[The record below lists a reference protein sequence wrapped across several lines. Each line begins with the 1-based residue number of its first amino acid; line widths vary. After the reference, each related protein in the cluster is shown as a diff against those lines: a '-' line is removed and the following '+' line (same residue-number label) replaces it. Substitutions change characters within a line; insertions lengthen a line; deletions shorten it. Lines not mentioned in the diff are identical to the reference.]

1 MTEQPPFMTVP
12 PFGSGMIP
20 GGGFRAVFLKEGQG
34 EPVTREVVCW
44 AVFQWAGR
52 DGDENWSIMGMVLPP
67 YHAVAQNGLIP
78 MPAEA
83 AEGFVGFIEPSEYN
97 PEIFRLRSWSDLEKA
112 LNQAAQHY
120 PPQNQEESDV
130 QAP

>member
-20 GGGFRAVFLKEGQG
+20 GGGFR
-34 EPVTREVVCW
+34 